1 MILIFLLSGSCLTM
15 KMAHGLEWG
24 PLVLP
29 PLSGETCVGYLTLG
43 LGAKEAGKGSRGDGV
58 AGSRGSQESSRPVG
72 ELDEQE
78 GEGLAGWRVVRGLI
92 RDQTT
97 GVQRS
102 QSVVS

>member
-1 MILIFLLSGSCLTM
+1 MHFYSYCYP
-15 KMAHGLEWG
+15 GLETICCG
-24 PLVLP
+24 FCAL
-29 PLSGETCVGYLTLG
+29 E
-43 LGAKEAGKGSRGDGV
+43 
-58 AGSRGSQESSRPVG
+58 QVG
-72 ELDEQE
+72 EICLCGAISMKE

>member
-1 MILIFLLSGSCLTM
+1 MILTFLLSGSYLTM
-15 KMAHGLEWG
+15 KMAHGLGWNFWSCH
-24 PLVLP
+24 
-29 PLSGETCVGYLTLG
+29 LSQGKRVGYMTVVVRWG
-43 LGAKEAGKGSRGDGV
+43 GAGRRRGDGV
-58 AGSRGSQESSRPVG
+58 AGSRGSQESSRPLA